1 LHATLASQWPAPWA
15 KAARLRAEGAKV
27 ARKSCLKQGVAQ
39 SKELPKA
46 TLASARLPLA
56 FLIFILY
63 LKIRIKTAR
72 LPLASSRLRAEGAEG
87 AEGSTGKK

>member
-1 LHATLASQWPAPWA
+1 LA
-15 KAARLRAEGAKV
+15 KA
-27 ARKSCLKQGVAQ
+27 
-39 SKELPKA
+39 
-46 TLASARLPLA
+46 ARLPLA

-87 AEGSTGKK
+87 AEEKGKGSKSE